1 MYSNN
6 KMSLESYEILGI
18 HPNSELPAI
27 RQAFR
32 NLALQTHPDHGGNPR
47 LFKIVHNAYREILYT
62 LDAKTRHQFN
72 NMKDNYRQVVQEQQ
86 QRPSAPI
93 IDPTNFNRTKFN
105 EVFERHRLHTAN
117 DDGYDL
123 SKEITVSAEQYE
135 SRVTQYEEPDVI
147 SCSGSFT
154 NLGQKKI
161 DDFTAPF
168 NAKIQYTDAQRAFG
182 IPTEESKLN
191 TRKEY
196 SSLKDIRRERTQM
209 KLVASAEEE
218 EEHQKVQQRKMEL
231 EKMRQKNYRK
241 QLKRGQD
248 MGDRMTKFIGL

>member
-1 MYSNN
+1 
-6 KMSLESYEILGI
+6 MSLESYEILGI
-18 HPNSELPAI
+18 HPNSELSVI

-32 NLALQTHPDHGGNPR
+32 TLALQTHPDHGGNPR
-47 LFKIVHNAYREILYT
+47 LFKIVHGAYKDILYT

-72 NMKDNYRQVVQEQQ
+72 NMKDNYREVIKEQR

-105 EVFERHRLHTAN
+105 EVFEQHRLHTAN

-123 SKEITVSAEQYE
+123 SQDITVSAEQYE
-135 SRVTQYEEPDVI
+135 TRVTQYEEPEVI
-147 SCSGSFT
+147 LCSGSFT

-168 NAKIQYTDAQRAFG
+168 NAKRQYTDAQRAYAT
-182 IPTEESKLN
+182 PTEESKLK

-196 SSLKDIRRERTQM
+196 SSMKDLRRERTRM
-209 KLVASAEEE
+209 KMTATAEEE
-218 EEHQKVQQRKMEL
+218 EKLRQVQQRKMEL

-241 QLKRGQD
+241 QLKRGQE